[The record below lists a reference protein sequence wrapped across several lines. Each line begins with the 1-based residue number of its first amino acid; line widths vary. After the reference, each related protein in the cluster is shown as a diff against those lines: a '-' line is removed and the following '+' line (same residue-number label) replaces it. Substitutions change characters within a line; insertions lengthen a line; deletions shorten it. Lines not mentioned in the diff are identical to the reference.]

1 MKKPSTRP
9 ILQKVQGNF
18 FSELTDSPLMSIS
31 NLLTVVGTIGAAI
44 FYVFDLAA
52 PSGSSVFRNISG
64 SGIGSAPHW
73 SPHFQVILLLIFVS
87 CSGWSMGLMI
97 AALARQPSHYRV
109 IFSHIGVFIFAAL
122 TTGLVTWLSSAAKS
136 GMWTRDFY
144 MILALA
150 IALMLSRTFFQ
161 VTPSKTPNEARARAG
176 ALLTFAIAVAVLSA
190 FEWFVGR

>member
-1 MKKPSTRP
+1 
-9 ILQKVQGNF
+9 
-18 FSELTDSPLMSIS
+18 MSIS